1 MSCSPARPTS
11 PDLGMRVQP
20 AVGTPAGVAGL
31 WERMTLSRCGHTPEE
46 VHILLWLLK
55 FLQKSLRRS
64 ECSLRCADLQRG
76 VAEAA
81 APHIS
86 FRSLPG
92 RPRWAAVVRARPG
105 GLAAAAGGHRGDT
118 KSRGKRHCCHR
129 ARGPVI

>member
-92 RPRWAAVVRARPG
+92 RAGLQRFELVRGAWLLPRGGTGGTRRAEGRDTAVTA
-105 GLAAAAGGHRGDT
+105 LGDLS
-118 KSRGKRHCCHR
+118 SR
-129 ARGPVI
+129 